1 MAIQIPSTQPNS
13 SRRPPG
19 AVSYN
24 VTLHQHQAPP
34 GANEGEAGDNILAN
48 KHGEKQK
55 SELKERSQ
63 NKAHDNYESSKF
75 PYNVYQMS
83 GGDKSMNV
91 TEKSAVFF
99 LHEFD
104 RLDTLLNLSLIYRK
118 RALDISRY
126 LIDIGKATIE
136 TGTRMIQ
143 VHIKSETQSE
153 RDRNAVKIGRR
164 LIFAGERIL
173 SRGEKVLKAVT
184 SSKRKKT
191 TTTEKTKIPSSKL
204 SDLQVVT
211 PIIKMI
217 SLCSHGP
224 SYDGVT
230 LLGGIRAGHFVGHG
244 KVDNMQACI
253 KKCCANQEC
262 DLAFM
267 VKEDCY
273 SVICYHKKLC
283 RSVRAKHA
291 KKYQPRIVRIW
302 RGSSKKR
309 DKVTYRHKSLPR
321 GNLIKNAQNRES
333 FSGPARTNQ
342 TLQKQQKQKMTL
354 LNHRENE
361 SVTGAT
367 ATLQSNLS
375 SHSVAESAGKN
386 KPPETHKQK
395 QSALKKHSLKVF
407 SSSYASRY
415 AKTFLGDKA
424 SLSVKQTSRKS
435 AKLKKKTTGTVNLSK
450 SPIKIYKAKPAV
462 HIHPDLH
469 NSQSACPHSHVDYNV
484 GLKHGLKTGHFVYIG
499 ELLDLKACLKI
510 CCHDPVCDIAFML
523 DQSCYTVNCGN
534 ESVCKSVPYYQH
546 KFSTKAVFVTRRF
559 NKRLSENV
567 TTRNSLN
574 STQVSSKDVSTE
586 KLIMS
591 SSVTI
596 PTKPDFS
603 YHTSTSKTSR
613 TSSLQR
619 GVATTSVTPQEEYID
634 QKHLKNQGVSTA
646 EENFLNT
653 DISPMKTMKSHA
665 SESVELNSLQPGEN
679 ENIKIDFN
687 ERSELTPRKTYFVKN
702 KSKNEDL
709 QEINVTIQ
717 LPNYHN
723 IKGEST
729 NLLLAQSE
737 THSGKDLHSLKEK
750 ESTGSKHEGQDGQ
763 IKEYLPSVLNATLHL
778 NQLDHNSFPQG
789 EPDYYYESLPSDGGS
804 VENSGSS
811 EGIKE
816 QSVSSHLDT
825 SSSTTFA
832 SGVDITYPDSNEGV
846 EDLSPSRSDIPL
858 TSRDCFSTET
868 YHNVTLCGGLKAGRF
883 TFAGIVSSQQ
893 DCVTSCCIAK
903 GCDLSFTVLDRCF
916 LVDCYDADLCD
927 FIAARNVDKFRPVI
941 TYINLTLIDTLKAKS
956 LRNSLVQNWPSKT
969 EVSRTNINQPYNQ
982 EEERIGIPDTL
993 VERKNKTMSG
1003 NTYLK
1008 DNRNASL
1015 PTALN
1020 QSKCSF
1026 GATFHNVSFR
1036 LGRQAGTFINLG
1048 VTDDI
1053 HECAYLCCETLNCDV
1068 AFMISQDC
1076 FSVHCRSNETCK
1088 TFAVYG
1094 SKFKPRLV
1102 FVQRSGVK
1110 KESVTKSRH
1119 LPKTS
1124 LVALSTSQWNKFAL
1138 SAAASQA
1145 PTESRNFVMSSA
1157 DVLSTVSSVA
1167 SNVFPTD
1174 APDTSLQNDTAKL
1187 DTSPPSD
1194 TLPLDFVEVKTNGSE
1209 FWWQYYNPTD
1219 KNLTTSRFEKVYP
1232 DISVDNSSLANS
1244 LVNDASFPSSSSPD
1258 ESPVKNVKSFIAK
1271 IDPKE
1276 DTLPEKTQAEEDN
1289 SLTEANFIITS
1300 LNISTLTNSA
1310 SSPVVHVSNSQISS
1324 FQVVLPIF
1332 SSQTYPFASKDVG
1345 KRPPLEQF
1353 GKDRSLCNSTTV
1365 LTGVTLKGGYY
1376 AGIFSRL
1383 DNATSMKECVSECCN
1398 MPGCNIAFMVAKVC
1412 YAVQC
1417 FSDKKC
1423 LSVRAHS
1430 ANKYHPRMARIRHF
1444 DSASSDAFKG
1454 VNSDRLRCVL
1464 DDIIDSKYKVQD
1476 GSIFAHSSSHDLGD
1490 CAKLCCQTSGCEV
1503 AMQDNDKCYSLNCF
1517 GNNKCPEMLLTN
1529 SSQSVA
1535 VVKDLINPDNIS
1547 EHSFSK
1553 ACDFSPALH
1562 DVVLRGGSHSGKFK
1576 YLIAVA
1582 DMATCIQECC
1592 RHKVCDVALM
1602 LKDNCFLVSCH
1613 NEKLCDAIPS
1623 HPSEYHPQIAYKIK
1637 HGSRR
1642 HIGKKTTLTLTFSL
1656 LKGSR
1661 HHS

>member
-1 MAIQIPSTQPNS
+1 MHLPSIQPNS

-48 KHGEKQK
+48 KPGKNQK
-55 SELKERSQ
+55 NELDERSQ
-63 NKAHDNYESSKF
+63 NETQDNYESSKF

-83 GGDKSMNV
+83 GGHKSMNV

-143 VHIKSETQSE
+143 VHIKSETQTE
-153 RDRNAVKIGRR
+153 RDRNTVRIGRR

-184 SSKRKKT
+184 SSKVRKT
-191 TTTEKTKIPSSKL
+191 TTTEKTKIPSPKL

-211 PIIKMI
+211 PVIKMI

-224 SYDGVT
+224 SYHGVT
-230 LLGGIRAGHFVGHG
+230 LLGGIRAAHFVGHG
-244 KVDNMQACI
+244 KVDSMQACI

-267 VKEDCY
+267 VREDCY

-291 KKYQPRIVRIW
+291 KKYHPRIVRIW

-309 DKVTYRHKSLPR
+309 DKVTYRHKSIPR
-321 GNLIKNAQNRES
+321 ENLIKGAQNKES
-333 FSGPARTNQ
+333 VSGTSRTNQ
-342 TLQKQQKQKMTL
+342 TLQMQQKQKMTL
-354 LNHRENE
+354 LSHREKE

-367 ATLQSNLS
+367 TTFLSNSLL
-375 SHSVAESAGKN
+375 HNVAESAGKN

-395 QSALKKHSLKVF
+395 QTALKKHSLKTV
-407 SSSYASRY
+407 SSSYSSHY
-415 AKTFLGDKA
+415 AKIFLGDKA
-424 SLSVKQTSRKS
+424 SFGLKQKSRKS
-435 AKLKKKTTGTVNLSK
+435 GKIKKKTTGTVNLSK
-450 SPIKIYKAKPAV
+450 SPIKIHKAKLAL
-462 HIHPDLH
+462 HIYPDLY
-469 NSQSACPHSHVDYNV
+469 NSQSSCPHSHVDYNV

-499 ELLDLKACLKI
+499 ELLDIKACLKT

-523 DQSCYTVNCGN
+523 DQSCYTVNCAN
-534 ESVCKSVPYYQH
+534 DSVCKSVPYYQH

-567 TTRNSLN
+567 ATRNWLN
-574 STQVSSKDVSTE
+574 STRVSSRDVSTE
-586 KLIMS
+586 KMIMS
-591 SSVTI
+591 SSVAIT
-596 PTKPDFS
+596 TKPDFN

-613 TSSLQR
+613 TASLQR
-619 GVATTSVTPQEEYID
+619 GVATASVSRQKEYID
-634 QKHLKNQGVSTA
+634 LKHLKNQGISTG

-653 DISPMKTMKSHA
+653 EISLKKSIKSHG
-665 SESVELNSLQPGEN
+665 SESVELNSLQPEEN
-679 ENIKIDFN
+679 EDIKIDFN
-687 ERSELTPRKTYFVKN
+687 EGSELTPRKTYFVKN
-702 KSKNEDL
+702 KSKNEGL
-709 QEINVTIQ
+709 QEVNVTTQ

-723 IKGEST
+723 MKGEST
-729 NLLLAQSE
+729 DPLLGQNE

-750 ESTGSKHEGQDGQ
+750 ESTESKHKVQDGQ
-763 IKEYLPSVLNATLHL
+763 LKEYLPSVLNPTSRL
-778 NQLDHNSFPQG
+778 NQLNHNNFPQG

-804 VENSGSS
+804 GSS
-811 EGIKE
+811 KGIAE

-825 SSSTTFA
+825 SSSTAFA
-832 SGVDITYPDSNEGV
+832 SGVDIAYPGSHEDV
-846 EDLSPSRSDIPL
+846 EHLTPSGSDIPL
-858 TSRDCFSTET
+858 TSRECSTTET
-868 YHNVTLCGGLKAGRF
+868 YYNVTLRGGLKAGLF

-893 DCVTSCCIAK
+893 ECVTSCCMAK

-927 FIAARNVDKFRPVI
+927 FIVARNIDKFRPVI
-941 TYINLTLIDTLKAKS
+941 TYINSTLIDTLQAKS
-956 LRNSLVQNWPSKT
+956 LRNSPVQNWLLKT
-969 EVSRTNINQPYNQ
+969 EVSRMNINQPYKQ
-982 EEERIGIPDTL
+982 EEQRIGFPDAL
-993 VERKNKTMSG
+993 VERKIKTMSG
-1003 NTYLK
+1003 NKYLK
-1008 DNRNASL
+1008 DNRNVSL
-1015 PTALN
+1015 PTALS

-1053 HECAYLCCETLNCDV
+1053 HECAHLCCETLNCDV

-1076 FSVHCRSNETCK
+1076 FSVHCRSNETCE
-1088 TFAVYG
+1088 TFAVHG

-1110 KESVTKSRH
+1110 KESVTRSRH

-1124 LVALSTSQWNKFAL
+1124 VLTQSTSQWNKFAL
-1138 SAAASQA
+1138 SVAASLA
-1145 PTESRNFVMSSA
+1145 PAESRNFAMSSA
-1157 DVLSTVSSVA
+1157 NALSTVSSLA
-1167 SNVFPTD
+1167 NNVFPTD

-1209 FWWQYYNPTD
+1209 FWWQYYNPKD
-1219 KNLTTSRFEKVYP
+1219 KHLTTSRFETVSP
-1232 DISVDNSSLANS
+1232 DISVDNSSLTNS
-1244 LVNDASFPSSSSPD
+1244 LVNDASFPSSNSPD
-1258 ESPVKNVKSFIAK
+1258 ESPVKNVKSLIAK

-1276 DTLPEKTQAEEDN
+1276 DTLAEKTHAEEDN
-1289 SLTEANFIITS
+1289 SLTGASFIMTS
-1300 LNISTLTNSA
+1300 PNISTLANSA
-1310 SSPVVHVSNSQISS
+1310 SSQVVHVSHSQISS
-1324 FQVVLPIF
+1324 LQVILPIF
-1332 SSQTYPFASKDVG
+1332 SSQTYPFASQNVG

-1353 GKDRSLCNSTTV
+1353 GKDRQSLCNSTTV
-1365 LTGVTLKGGYY
+1365 LSGVTLKGGYY

-1398 MPGCNIAFMVAKVC
+1398 MPSCNIAFMVAKVC

-1423 LSVRAHS
+1423 LSVKAHS

-1444 DSASSDAFKG
+1444 NSASLDAFEG
-1454 VNSDRLRCVL
+1454 VNSNRLRCIL

-1476 GSIFAHSSSHDLGD
+1476 GSIFAHSSSHDLGE

-1503 AMQDNDKCYSLNCF
+1503 ALQGNDNCYSLNCF
-1517 GNNKCPEMLLTN
+1517 GKNKCPEMLLTN
-1529 SSQSVA
+1529 TSQTVG
-1535 VVKDLINPDNIS
+1535 VVKDLIKPDNIS
-1547 EHSFSK
+1547 AHSSK
-1553 ACDFSPALH
+1553 ACDFSPVLREA
-1562 DVVLRGGSHSGKFK
+1562 VLRGGSHSGKFK
-1576 YLIAVA
+1576 YLIEVD
-1582 DMATCIQECC
+1582 DMATCIEECC

-1602 LKDNCFLVSCH
+1602 LKDNCFLLSCH

-1642 HIGKKTTLTLTFSL
+1642 HIGKQTTVLL
-1656 LKGSR
+1656 LKLFLC
-1661 HHS
+1661 